1 MSRTAATVLPD
12 QERLKE
18 EVSVPASVSVW
29 EMKKGAY
36 GDLTSAETELKP
48 PVSDTD
54 TETGTDTS

>member
-18 EVSVPASVSVW
+18 VSVPVSVSVW

-36 GDLTSAETELKP
+36 GDLPSAETELKP
-48 PVSDTD
+48 PVSDADTD
-54 TETGTDTS
+54 TGTDTS